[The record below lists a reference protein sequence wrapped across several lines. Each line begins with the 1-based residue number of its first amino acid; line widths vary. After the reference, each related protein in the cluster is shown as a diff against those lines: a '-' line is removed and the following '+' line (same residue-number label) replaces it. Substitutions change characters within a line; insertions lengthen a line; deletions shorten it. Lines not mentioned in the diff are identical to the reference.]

1 MIPGGNILSFALA
14 ALGLTLITGPR
25 VMFVIE
31 QSDWRDLA
39 SGTAVRG
46 QLRRPAPLRNL

>member
-14 ALGLTLITGPR
+14 ALGLTLITGPS
-25 VMFVIE
+25 VLFVIE
-31 QSDWRDLA
+31 RSGWRVLA